1 MARSSERVQEL
12 LAERLAQQDA
22 DREVIG
28 GIIDRY
34 TQLPPKEDEDYD
46 ISGIPEAEEGVT
58 TPLLSPFA
66 PLKAKQTKAPE
77 STYGEQ
83 FYRFTGG
90 FDGDAVTTERP
101 LISYKPGEYDYKAG
115 EPPIITGISDLLK
128 FGDRAL
134 FGTPEEKAEVKK
146 QTQEF
151 IRGLPQIL
159 PDLMKSTIKSAQNIE
174 AGGITTK
181 DEDTGQITRPTEFL
195 SNMGP
200 TLAGIGAGTSRSIA
214 RTAGDDGQV
223 LGIIGG
229 RKMKSAPSKLEQL
242 KEFET
247 KAAKKGLRP
256 LRPTG
261 VEGRGEGS
269 FQRSSEQ
276 ADYREFYASFWN
288 DQKEAGDDLRVFR
301 SFIDEMPAIEIN
313 SSRSRLKSRGPML
326 DESLMRADLYY
337 TGPKKLGKPKLT
349 LDQVLSFPKLFEEYP
364 HLKNTTIRY
373 NPDMDKNIGAS
384 YSPENNEITL
394 GAGYKTWLNFQKP
407 ETMGREIPE
416 PNSEAEVAFNELR
429 KRTNDSLLGTIL
441 HETQHAIDTFER
453 RDAGTNWLSFLD
465 PEEKKFLGGSND
477 DRFKTPE
484 QFKSQIFKSSDAI
497 GQFLKKEYAYPAYLS
512 SRDAGRD
519 LKMFKD
525 ELVADPEG
533 FSEKLKGMFFDEEF
547 MLPHYHKFGSK
558 GVDANTFA
566 FIDYLLRQRIPEF
579 AKMEKVD
586 PEVIRKS
593 PVDYLRLSGID
604 VDNPKKIDSV
614 FENITRAI
622 RHMTESQGVK
632 PRLREMDIAQRS
644 MFIQNLLLRKGQE
657 YYAREGGEMRA
668 RLADLLRTGDSKEQT
683 YAESFETPTFG
694 QQRNLDDIDLD
705 PSVGR
710 DYPEHVLH
718 RLEESFREQLSPS
731 EARKESGGPNDPRN
745 LFSRRSFTWPL
756 EMAEYRKGVRNVYPE
771 YLYDVSPADV
781 IYPIDPDTYARRKT
795 GSRNKTQREL
805 HAFPKVKKA
814 QGGPVNNRVAELLD
828 ATFRK

>member
-12 LAERLAQQDA
+12 LAQKEAEQVANMELVQGLVARQL
-22 DREVIG
+22 
-28 GIIDRY
+28 
-34 TQLPPKEDEDYD
+34 QLPPKEDEGYD
-46 ISGIPEAEEGVT
+46 ISGIPEAEEGVVA
-58 TPLLSPFA
+58 PLISPFA

-101 LISYKPGEYDYKAG
+101 LLSYKPGEYDYKAG

-134 FGTPEEKAEVKK
+134 FGTPEEKKEAKK

-151 IRGLPQIL
+151 IKGLPQIL
-159 PDLMKSTIKSAQNIE
+159 PDLMKGTIKSARNIE
-174 AGGITTK
+174 EGSITTK
-181 DEDTGQITRPTEFL
+181 DEDTGQITRPTEYL
-195 SNMGP
+195 YNMGS
-200 TLAGIGAGTSRSIA
+200 TLGGIGAGTARSIA
-214 RTAGDDGQV
+214 RTAGEDGEV
-223 LGIIGG
+223 LGIMGG

-261 VEGRGEGS
+261 IEGRGEGS
-269 FQRSSEQ
+269 FQRSDEQ

-313 SSRSRLKSRGPML
+313 SSRSRLKSRGPMV
-326 DESLMRADLYY
+326 DETLMKGELYY
-337 TGPKKLGKPKLT
+337 TGEGKLGKPKLT

-364 HLKNTTIRY
+364 HLKTTTIKY
-373 NPDMDKNIGAS
+373 NPEMDKNTGAS

-394 GAGYKTWLNFQKP
+394 GSGYKIWLNFQKP
-407 ETMGREIPE
+407 ETGWGKPE
-416 PNSEAEVAFNELR
+416 PNSESEVVFNDFK
-429 KRTNDSLLGTIL
+429 KRTTDSLLGTIL

-465 PEEKKFLGGSND
+465 PEEKKFLGESND

-533 FSEKLKGMFFDEEF
+533 FSEKLKGMFFDEEY
-547 MLPHYHKFGSK
+547 LIPEYHKFGSK

-566 FIDYLLRQRIPEF
+566 FVDHLLRQRIPEF

-604 VDNPKKIDSV
+604 VNNPKKIDNV

-668 RLADLLRTGDSKEQT
+668 RLADLLRTGDSKEET
-683 YAESFETPTFG
+683 FAESFETPTFG

-710 DYPEHVLH
+710 DYPEHLLH

-731 EARKESGGPNDPRN
+731 EARKKSGSPNDPRN
-745 LFSRRSFTWPL
+745 LFSRRSFNWPL
-756 EMAEYRKGVRNVYPE
+756 EMAEARKGVRNVYPE

-781 IYPIDPDTYARRKT
+781 IYPINPDTYARRKT

-814 QGGPVNNRVAELLD
+814 HGGPVANRVAELLD
-828 ATFRK
+828 STFRK